1 MGIFKESPK
10 TEQSF
15 PFLFSKIPWKIIQ
28 QAKKENLPFTK
39 YNPKQSVNKDNEYTQ
54 KNKHKHFKRALS
66 LESSLSIMGSL
77 ILLKTHVCFSVYIL
91 GILSLH
97 LNFNTFQTSILI
109 LLLFSAYMCFSFFV
123 CFILV
128 NHLTLNTFL
137 SWG

>member
-10 TEQSF
+10 IEQSF

-28 QAKKENLPFTK
+28 QAKKENFPFTK
-39 YNPKQSVNKDNEYTQ
+39 YNPKQNVNKDNEYTQ
-54 KNKHKHFKRALS
+54 KNKHKYFKRAPS
-66 LESSLSIMGSL
+66 LESSLFIMGSV

-97 LNFNTFQTSILI
+97 LNFNTFQTFILI
-109 LLLFSAYMCFSFFV
+109 LLFSAYMCFSFFV